1 MQPPLLNMG
10 WSTRYWNI
18 QQKLNNTRKIT
29 QNPVSPRNRV
39 SYIKNMIFDP
49 AKIRALILD
58 MDGVLWRSNQPIG
71 DLHTIFSDIEE
82 LGWKVVLATNNA
94 TKSIEQF
101 LGKLGSF
108 GVNLEYWQVINSAQA
123 TAHYLSQLHPEGGPT
138 YIVGEPG
145 LVDILEAKGFKHS
158 EEKPIAVVVALD
170 HSINYEKLRTATLLI
185 RSGVPFIGTNPDRT
199 FPTPDGQVP
208 GAGSIL
214 AAIEAATDI
223 QPLVIGKPNPAMYQ
237 FALER
242 MGTTPVETLVVGD
255 RLETDIAGAQNLGSP
270 CALVLSGVS
279 SEEAAWAWEPSP
291 DIIANN
297 LTDVIRELKL
307 LTGLDG

>member
-1 MQPPLLNMG
+1 M
-10 WSTRYWNI
+10 TIY
-18 QQKLNNTRKIT
+18 
-29 QNPVSPRNRV
+29 
-39 SYIKNMIFDP
+39 P

-58 MDGVLWRSNQPIG
+58 MDGVLWRDNQPIG
-71 DLHTIFSDIEE
+71 DLQAIFADIAE

-101 LGKLGSF
+101 LRKLASF
-108 GVNLEYWQVINSAQA
+108 GVNLEPWQVINSAQA
-123 TAHYLSQLHPEGGPT
+123 TAHYLSQLYPDGGTT
-138 YIVGEPG
+138 YVVGEPG
-145 LVDILEAKGFKHS
+145 LVEILEAKGFMYS
-158 EEKPIAVVVALD
+158 EENPIAVVVALD
-170 HSINYEKLRTATLLI
+170 RSINYEKLRTATLLI

-199 FPTPDGQVP
+199 FPEPAGQVP

-214 AAIEAATDI
+214 AAIETATDI
-223 QPLVIGKPNPAMYQ
+223 KPLVIGKPNPVMYQ

-242 MGTTPVETLVVGD
+242 MGTTPAETLVVGD
-255 RLETDIAGAQNLGSP
+255 RLETDIAGAQHLGSP